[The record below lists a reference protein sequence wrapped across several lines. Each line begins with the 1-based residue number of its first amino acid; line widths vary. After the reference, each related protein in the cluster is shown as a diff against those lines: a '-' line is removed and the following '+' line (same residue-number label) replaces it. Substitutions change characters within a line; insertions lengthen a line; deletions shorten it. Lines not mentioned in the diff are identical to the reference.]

1 MFIFVIGC
9 RRGVPAYVDYGTAS
23 GYDFYLLLDIII
35 KLGGNSRVNC
45 IFHTMNMFKHHKGKT
60 LIRLVFSNFVY
71 LSDSSK
77 RFESKLHSFFKTTN
91 AKVFLYS
98 DLQHWLIY

>member
-45 IFHTMNMFKHHKGKT
+45 IFYYNE
-60 LIRLVFSNFVY
+60 Y
-71 LSDSSK
+71 D
-77 RFESKLHSFFKTTN
+77 
-91 AKVFLYS
+91 
-98 DLQHWLIY
+98 